1 MSDPFESRRK
11 GRAFRIVQVA
21 DKITQHVGKPDVHQ
35 VNQTV
40 LACIAEQR
48 ALWQVLLDRGFVT
61 EGQRQDY
68 LDRGIASLEEHVH
81 AKGAQVSVS
90 VNDH

>member
-1 MSDPFESRRK
+1 VSIEERQK
-11 GRAFRIVQVA
+11 GRAFRIVQIA
-21 DKITQHVGKPDVHQ
+21 DKIRRHIGRSDVLQ

-48 ALWQVLLDRGFVT
+48 ALWQLLLDRGFVT
-61 EGQRQDY
+61 EEQRQDY
-68 LDRGIASLEEHVH
+68 LDRGVTSLEEHVH
-81 AKGAQVSVS
+81 AKSARVTVS